1 MPTPSTEK
9 KSTTKTSKIGKWQ
22 NFNFHGCRFLF
33 AFSDIHTV
41 YIGFPGPYEQTSDE
55 PQVYLSAMLVVAPR
69 FPPPTI
75 FFFNSHTLYIG
86 IQAHSESW
94 RPSPDFLFCWWDR
107 TRPLKIIVLTLKI
120 SVDKNQEFPSIV
132 LFTVSSPHNFLLN
145 FFKIFFDRL
154 KGTLSE

>member
-1 MPTPSTEK
+1 MRTINSKKKSKKGVNKFAHPPSTEK
-9 KSTTKTSKIGKWQ
+9 KSTTKTKMSKIGKWQ

-86 IQAHSESW
+86 IQAHSES
-94 RPSPDFLFCWWDR
+94 
-107 TRPLKIIVLTLKI
+107 
-120 SVDKNQEFPSIV
+120 
-132 LFTVSSPHNFLLN
+132 
-145 FFKIFFDRL
+145 
-154 KGTLSE
+154 